1 MADEIKTEVA
11 EETKATEE
19 NAVAEAAPVTE
30 AKPVAEAAPA
40 AEETPA
46 AETKPE
52 WPYASYPEGYN
63 KLLNKIMPFWA
74 RPMKKMMG
82 DLLIRVLVD
91 G

>member
-1 MADEIKTEVA
+1 MAEEIKVEA
-11 EETKATEE
+11 AATEE
-19 NAVAEAAPVTE
+19 APV
-30 AKPVAEAAPA
+30 V
-40 AEETPA
+40 EE
-46 AETKPE
+46 EKKVD

-82 DLLIRVLVD
+82 ALLIRVLVD

>member
-1 MADEIKTEVA
+1 MTMADEIKTEVA
-11 EETKATEE
+11 ETAQVTEE
-19 NAVAEAAPVTE
+19 KTV
-30 AKPVAEAAPA
+30 
-40 AEETPA
+40 A
-46 AETKPE
+46 AETKPA

>member
-1 MADEIKTEVA
+1 MADEIKTEVTA
-11 EETKATEE
+11 EETAE
-19 NAVAEAAPVTE
+19 VAEEPK
-30 AKPVAEAAPA
+30 KPD
-40 AEETPA
+40 
-46 AETKPE
+46 

>member
-1 MADEIKTEVA
+1 MTMADEIKTEVA
-11 EETKATEE
+11 ETAQVTEE
-19 NAVAEAAPVTE
+19 KTVAAGT
-30 AKPVAEAAPA
+30 A
-40 AEETPA
+40 AEEAPA
-46 AETKPE
+46 AETKPA